1 MNFDT
6 THTLHGRVL
15 PVATGMKL
23 ANPKLK
29 VIVLA
34 GDGDCIGYRRQP
46 LHPCRL
52 PEYRPDYD
60 QYSPATPV
68 GALSTTSP
76 YGMIEGDFD
85 AAKLAIAAGATYVA
99 RSSTYHVQHLVDMIA
114 GGITHPGFAVVDTL
128 CQCPN
133 HFGRLNKQGNA
144 AAMMRGYRDRC
155 VRVGPVGETAGE
167 APGQAAG
174 ATGESAATGGN
185 AGAAVGGSVP
195 VRADLEKYEGTSRI
209 PIGLLYKAIRPEL
222 TAEYAKMREA
232 AKAKR
237 P

>member
-85 AAKLAIAAGATYVA
+85 AAKLAIASGATYVA
-99 RSSTYHVQHLVDMIA
+99 RSSTYHAQHLTDMIA
-114 GGITHPGFAVVDTL
+114 GAITHPGFSVVDAL

-133 HFGRLNKQGNA
+133 HFGRLNKQGTA

-155 VRVGPVGETAGE
+155 VR
-167 APGQAAG
+167 
-174 ATGESAATGGN
+174 
-185 AGAAVGGSVP
+185 
-195 VRADLEKYEGTSRI
+195 
-209 PIGLLYKAIRPEL
+209 
-222 TAEYAKMREA
+222 
-232 AKAKR
+232 
-237 P
+237 